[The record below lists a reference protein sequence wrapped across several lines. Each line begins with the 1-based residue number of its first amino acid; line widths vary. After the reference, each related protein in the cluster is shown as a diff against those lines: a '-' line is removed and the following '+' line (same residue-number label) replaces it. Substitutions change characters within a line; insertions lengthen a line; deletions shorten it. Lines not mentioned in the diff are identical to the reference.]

1 MTGLT
6 YPEISP
12 IALSLGPIDIRW
24 YSLAYLTGILAAWF
38 LLLRNNDKNKLG
50 YSRQQIE
57 DLAFYVTLGIII
69 GGRLG
74 YAVFYGG
81 AEMWLKPWRLLE
93 LWKGGM
99 SFHGGIAGV
108 IGAVWL
114 FARKYQFKFLAI
126 TDLVVLY
133 TPIGMF
139 LGRIANFIN
148 DELWGRET
156 DVPWAVRFP
165 NGGYVPRH
173 PSQLYEA
180 FFEGIIIFIVLNLMW
195 RLPKVRE
202 RSGIVSAMFVLL
214 YGVFRILMEQFRQP
228 DVQLGFFFGGVTMGQ
243 MLSVPLIAAGA
254 WVLTVKLRK

>member
-12 IALSLGPIDIRW
+12 IAFSLGPIDIRW

-228 DVQLGFFFGGVTMGQ
+228 DVQLGFFFGGITMGQ

>member
-12 IALSLGPIDIRW
+12 IAFSLGPIDIRW

-156 DVPWAVRFP
+156 DMPWAVRFP

-195 RLPKVRE
+195 RSPKVRE

>member
-195 RLPKVRE
+195 RSPKVRK

-228 DVQLGFFFGGVTMGQ
+228 DVQLGFFFGGITMGQ

>member
-12 IALSLGPIDIRW
+12 IAFSLGPIDIRW

-156 DVPWAVRFP
+156 DMPWAVRFP

-254 WVLTVKLRK
+254 WVLTVKLWK